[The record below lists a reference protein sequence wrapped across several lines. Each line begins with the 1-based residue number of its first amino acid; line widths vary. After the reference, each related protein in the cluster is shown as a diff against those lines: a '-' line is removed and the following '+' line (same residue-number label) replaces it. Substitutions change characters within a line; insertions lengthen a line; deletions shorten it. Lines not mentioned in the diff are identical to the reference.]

1 MHPTTPCCS
10 LLQPLNGGEQAPCGR
25 KATTAPKTGKTSLAT
40 FSRPLLP
47 PERHK
52 KREKETKSFGSKS
65 SEGGLERAETR
76 AEGGGVWRN
85 ISASGR
91 KKAVGGS
98 EKEGHGALCGIYYKG
113 VFVCEESELIEGR
126 ELVEESWW
134 ENGCW
139 LENEVGWKDEGWLER
154 RRVVGKT
161 KVGWLERQRVSVE
174 KLKPPSGR

>member
-1 MHPTTPCCS
+1 VQSVGAALAVSLAIRHNPRWVATPTQENTPLPTTPCCS
-10 LLQPLNGGEQAPCGR
+10 LLQPLNGGEQPPCGR
-25 KATTAPKTGKTSLAT
+25 KATTAPKAGNTSLAT

-47 PERHK
+47 PEKERRK
-52 KREKETKSFGSKS
+52 GVLGRKAPREAWRG
-65 SEGGLERAETR
+65 
-76 AEGGGVWRN
+76 EGGGVWRD
-85 ISASGR
+85 
-91 KKAVGGS
+91 
-98 EKEGHGALCGIYYKG
+98 YKG
-113 VFVCEESELIEGR
+113 VFVCEEKELIEGR

>member
-1 MHPTTPCCS
+1 MWTQSHNRAKSREHIPGYVFPPITP
-10 LLQPLNGGEQAPCGR
+10 AR
-25 KATTAPKTGKTSLAT
+25 
-40 FSRPLLP
+40 
-47 PERHK
+47 
-52 KREKETKSFGSKS
+52 KREKEKSFGSKS
-65 SEGGLERAETR
+65 SEGGLERAEIR
-76 AEGGGVWRN
+76 AEGGGVWRD
-85 ISASGR
+85 
-91 KKAVGGS
+91 
-98 EKEGHGALCGIYYKG
+98 YKG
-113 VFVCEESELIEGR
+113 VFVCEERELIEGR